1 MLKTTRCSRH
11 YLAIK
16 VSRGRFCQT
25 TVAAVSVRRRSS
37 GAQEADAE
45 ITCEKFGAHRAPLE
59 GDRPWRFGEWSEPR
73 VRR

>member
-25 TVAAVSVRRRSS
+25 TVAAVSLRRSSS
-37 GAQEADAE
+37 GAQEADTE
-45 ITCEKFGAHRAPLE
+45 IT
-59 GDRPWRFGEWSEPR
+59 
-73 VRR
+73 